1 MRLFIFLS
9 SVALI
14 AVIFVA
20 TACNFIAWYSALGVK

>member
-14 AVIFVA
+14 SLILVA
-20 TACNFIAWYSALGVK
+20 AACNFIGWYSATGVK